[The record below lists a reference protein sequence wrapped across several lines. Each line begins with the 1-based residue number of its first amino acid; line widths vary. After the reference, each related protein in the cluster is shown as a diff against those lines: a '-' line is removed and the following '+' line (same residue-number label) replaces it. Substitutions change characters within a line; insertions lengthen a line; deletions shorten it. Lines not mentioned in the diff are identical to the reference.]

1 MIRPLLRLWQPQ
13 THPYWPGYICKLN
26 LWDDLPYPACKKMPL
41 FFCHSLDGKN
51 SPSWRIIYSIC
62 WSRGNEPYN
71 LGHLSI
77 LSGQMIHLAPIC
89 QNREISGEISSCWT
103 GSLELP
109 YYVLLYYY
117 IATLYSIQYTHK
129 VPNSS
134 PLPFYHHST
143 KYGSSYSI
151 SYVFQK
157 DTPLKTNIGLWKTHY
172 LKMYFLLNMGIFYC
186 HVSFRGMYIFNL
198 IPNPLQPQPPVFPGY
213 PPRGPMIFF
222 PVSMASGFPSLL
234 FQR

>member
-1 MIRPLLRLWQPQ
+1 MIFLIQPAKRCLSFFV
-13 THPYWPGYICKLN
+13 THWMGKTHHPGGS
-26 LWDDLPYPACKKMPL
+26 
-41 FFCHSLDGKN
+41 F
-51 SPSWRIIYSIC
+51 IC

-71 LGHLSI
+71 LWHVSI

-103 GSLELP
+103 GSRELP

-157 DTPLKTNIGLWKTHY
+157 DTPPKTNIGLWKTHY
-172 LKMYFLLNMGIFYC
+172 LKMYFLLKMGIFYC
-186 HVSFRGMYIFNL
+186 HVSFRGCTSSIWYQILFN
-198 IPNPLQPQPPVFPGY
+198 PNPLCFQVIPQGSHV
-213 PPRGPMIFF
+213 FF
-222 PVSMASGFPSLL
+222 PVSVASRFPSLL

>member
-1 MIRPLLRLWQPQ
+1 
-13 THPYWPGYICKLN
+13 
-26 LWDDLPYPACKKMPL
+26 
-41 FFCHSLDGKN
+41 
-51 SPSWRIIYSIC
+51 
-62 WSRGNEPYN
+62 
-71 LGHLSI
+71 
-77 LSGQMIHLAPIC
+77 MIHLAPIC

-157 DTPLKTNIGLWKTHY
+157 DTPPKTNIGLWKTHY

-186 HVSFRGMYIFNL
+186 HVTFRGMYIFNL
-198 IPNPLQPQPPVFPGY
+198 IPNPLQPQPPVFQVIPQGLSHVFFSCFRGIRVPLTVVPALKSHEPTTNDVRFVRRPA
-213 PPRGPMIFF
+213 PPRTTDVGRGRREVYTPRKINI
-222 PVSMASGFPSLL
+222 P
-234 FQR
+234 